1 MIRRLKGAKYLTK
14 PTQPLQID
22 RDRSVPGLLEK
33 MEGISFQ
40 GRNLALA
47 HQIWLQMLQENAV
60 IFMGLSGALVP
71 AGMRRLVAYLLKNR
85 YIDVLVATGANL
97 FHDLHETLGRHHY
110 HGDPTLD
117 DAQLQEQMVDR
128 IYDTLASEEEFR
140 EANEWIGGFAAQLDN
155 SHPYST
161 REFLHFLGRELS
173 EIATED
179 GILTSAYK
187 SRVPI
192 FCPAIADSA
201 FGIAIGISRI
211 EKKNP
216 FQFDVI
222 QDVVEMSQIVARS
235 RSTGVIY
242 FGGGT
247 PKTFIQQSEAAAGM
261 LHATVRGHK
270 YAIQVVTESPYYGS
284 YSGADFDQ
292 AQAFGRL
299 ARNAHAITVR
309 CDATI
314 AMPLLVT
321 ALSQTASKAIRTRKR
336 VQFIFGRDLTI
347 SMP

>member
-1 MIRRLKGAKYLTK
+1 
-14 PTQPLQID
+14 
-22 RDRSVPGLLEK
+22 
-33 MEGISFQ
+33 
-40 GRNLALA
+40 
-47 HQIWLQMLQENAV
+47 MLQENAV
-60 IFMGLSGALVP
+60 VMLGLAGALVP

-85 YIDVLVATGANL
+85 YIDVLVSNGANL

-110 HGDPTLD
+110 QGSPALD

-128 IYDTLASEEEFR
+128 LYDTLASEEEFR
-140 EANEWIGGFAAQLDN
+140 EANEWIGGFAGQLDN

-161 REFLHFLGRELS
+161 REFLHLLGRELS

-192 FCPAIADSA
+192 F
-201 FGIAIGISRI
+201 GVAIGISRI

-216 FQFDVI
+216 FQFDLI
-222 QDVVEMSQIVARS
+222 QDVVETAHIVAKA

-247 PKTFIQQSEAAAGM
+247 PKTFLQQSEAVASL
-261 LHATVRGHK
+261 LHGQVRGHK
-270 YAIQVVTESPYYGS
+270 YAVQVITEPPYFGS

-299 ARNAHAITVR
+299 ARNAHAVSVR

-314 AMPLLVT
+314 ALPILVT

-336 VQFIFGRDLTI
+336 VQFTFGRELAI
-347 SMP
+347 NLP